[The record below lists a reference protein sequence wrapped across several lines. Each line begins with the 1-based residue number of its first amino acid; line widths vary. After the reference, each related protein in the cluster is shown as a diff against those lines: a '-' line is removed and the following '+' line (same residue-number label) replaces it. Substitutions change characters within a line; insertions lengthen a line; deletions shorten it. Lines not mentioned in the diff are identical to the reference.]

1 MGTNKAGDTVRE
13 TEPEVFLIQRPSLDF
28 DEIHRYLEKVG
39 GLEWFRAKVEFPIR
53 KSTRGQLLIEFAAK
67 FCYRSWA
74 PGLNAN
80 TTKVT
85 DDSQKYL
92 GGILASG
99 HGSVLEHANYTFI
112 FHNVSRVF
120 THELV
125 RHRAGVAISQESL
138 RYVRLTDIPFRI
150 PPALEPL
157 RDQIL
162 SLLEHMEDFQHV
174 AASLLKIDDLPFSKK
189 KQITS
194 AMRRLAPLGLSTGMV
209 WTANVRTLRHCIT
222 MRTDFAAEEEI
233 RIVFDDVYHLMLIEC
248 PWLFEDFEAIYEE
261 GNPIPWRK
269 PVNNKV

>member
-1 MGTNKAGDTVRE
+1 MRE
-13 TEPEVFLIQRPSLDF
+13 TTPQVFLIQRPSLDY
-28 DEIHRYLEKVG
+28 DEIHRYLTAVG
-39 GLEWFRAKVEFPIR
+39 GLEWFQAKMEFPVR
-53 KSTRGQLLIEFAAK
+53 NSTIGQLLVEFAAK

-74 PGLNAN
+74 PGLNPN

-150 PPALEPL
+150 PPVLEPL
-157 RDQIL
+157 RNQIVRL
-162 SLLEHMEDFQHV
+162 IHEMEEFQLE
-174 AASLLKIDDLPFSKK
+174 AGKILNVDKVPFSTK

-194 AMRRLAPLGLSTGMV
+194 AMRRLAPIGLSTGMV
-209 WTANVRTLRHCIT
+209 WTANIRALRHCIT

-233 RIVFDDVYHLMLIEC
+233 RIVFDEVYRLMQLEC
-248 PWLFEDFEAIYEE
+248 PWLFGDFYEE
-261 GNPIPWRK
+261 YGDGSSSIPWRR
-269 PVNNKV
+269 PAHNKV

>member
-1 MGTNKAGDTVRE
+1 MRE
-13 TEPEVFLIQRPSLDF
+13 TEPEVFLIQRPNLDLG
-28 DEIHRYLEKVG
+28 EIRRYLEKVG
-39 GLEWFRAKVEFPIR
+39 GLEWYTTKLDQPSIWNSFGER
-53 KSTRGQLLIEFAAK
+53 LIEFAAK

-74 PGLNAN
+74 PGLNPN

-85 DDSQKYL
+85 DDSGKYL
-92 GGILASG
+92 TGILNSG

-150 PPALEPL
+150 PPILEPL
-157 RDQIL
+157 RDRIL
-162 SLLEHMEDFQHV
+162 ALIGEMEMFQED
-174 AASLLKIDDLPFSKK
+174 AAEMLNVNEVPFSAK

-194 AMRRLAPLGLSTGMV
+194 AMRRLAPIGLSTGMV
-209 WTANVRTLRHCIT
+209 WTANVRALRHCIT

-233 RIVFDDVYHLMLIEC
+233 RIVFDEVYKRMVPEC
-248 PWLFEDFEAIYEE
+248 PWLFQDFLAVYEE
-261 GNPIPWRK
+261 GSPIPWRK
-269 PVNNKV
+269 PAYNKV

>member
-1 MGTNKAGDTVRE
+1 MRE
-13 TEPEVFLIQRPSLDF
+13 TIPEVFLIQRPSLDY
-28 DEIHRYLEKVG
+28 DEIYRYLDEVG
-39 GLEWFRAKVEFPIR
+39 GLEWFQAKCEYPR
-53 KSTRGQLLIEFAAK
+53 LNRRPGQLLIEFAAK

-74 PGLNAN
+74 AGLNPN

-92 GGILASG
+92 GGILSSG

-138 RYVRLTDIPFRI
+138 RYVRLTDIPFRV
-150 PPALEPL
+150 PPVLKPL
-157 RDQIL
+157 RIQIL
-162 SLLEHMEDFQHV
+162 DLLERLEWFQV
-174 AASLLKIDDLPFSKK
+174 EAARELDVDNVPFSVK

-194 AMRRLAPLGLSTGMV
+194 AMRRLAPIGLSTGMV
-209 WTANVRTLRHCIT
+209 WTANIRALRHCIT

-233 RIVFDDVYHLMLIEC
+233 RIVFDEVYNLMYEEC
-248 PWLFEDFEAIYEE
+248 PWLFDDFEAVYED
-261 GNPIPWRK
+261 GNDIPWRR
-269 PVNNKV
+269 PTHVKV

>member
-1 MGTNKAGDTVRE
+1 MRE
-13 TEPEVFLIQRPSLDF
+13 TTPEVFLIQRPSLDYS
-28 DEIHRYLEKVG
+28 EIRRYLQKVG
-39 GLEWFRAKVEFPIR
+39 GLEWYDAKITPEF
-53 KSTRGQLLIEFAAK
+53 STRSVSLGQLLVEFAAK

-74 PGLNAN
+74 PGLNPN

-92 GGILASG
+92 TGILSSG

-150 PPALEPL
+150 PPVLEPM
-157 RDQIL
+157 RAHIL
-162 SLLEHMEDFQHV
+162 DLLNHLEYFQSE
-174 AASLLKIDDLPFSKK
+174 AAEVLDVDNVPFSVK

-194 AMRRLAPLGLSTGMV
+194 AMRRLAPIGLSTGMV
-209 WTANVRTLRHCIT
+209 WTANVRALRHCIT

-233 RIVFDDVYHLMLIEC
+233 RIVFDEVYKVMHEEC
-248 PWLFEDFEAIYEE
+248 PWLFDDFESRYEE

-269 PVNNKV
+269 PKHNKV